1 MGDFKP
7 SAANGA
13 EKIASEAGAA
23 PMAGCPFPVPVAP
36 APRGGA
42 PVPSAEAARAASLL
56 YGFEEREM
64 GARARAERREAN
76 NRTASR
82 QIVLGVL
89 AALFGG
95 TFWGFSG
102 AAASFLFTNYHVETT
117 WLMSMRLLGSGG
129 LFMVYILLFA
139 RDGLK
144 KLLRRPR
151 HLLTLAGFALFG
163 MITNQL
169 FYLLAV
175 RMTNPGTAT
184 VMQCLQIV
192 IIMVYSCVT
201 SRRMPRRR
209 EIIGTGLAFLGTLLI
224 ATGGDST
231 TLSIPPMG
239 LAMGLLCAI
248 GGACICIIPAKILP
262 EYGSMTVTGL
272 AMFGA
277 GIGMSAVVRPW
288 QNMPVMDGTGWFA
301 LALLTVVGSFLAY
314 SLYMQGVKEIGS
326 VRASLIGTVEPLSAT
341 VSSVI
346 VLGTVFMPT
355 DLIGFALIIAMVF
368 LTV

>member
-1 MGDFKP
+1 
-7 SAANGA
+7 
-13 EKIASEAGAA
+13 
-23 PMAGCPFPVPVAP
+23 
-36 APRGGA
+36 
-42 PVPSAEAARAASLL
+42 
-56 YGFEEREM
+56 
-64 GARARAERREAN
+64 
-76 NRTASR
+76 
-82 QIVLGVL
+82 
-89 AALFGG
+89 
-95 TFWGFSG
+95 
-102 AAASFLFTNYHVETT
+102 
-117 WLMSMRLLGSGG
+117 MRLLGSGA

-144 KLLRRPR
+144 KLLRHPR

-209 EIIGTGLAFLGTLLI
+209 EIIGT
-224 ATGGDST
+224 
-231 TLSIPPMG
+231 
-239 LAMGLLCAI
+239 
-248 GGACICIIPAKILP
+248 
-262 EYGSMTVTGL
+262 
-272 AMFGA
+272 
-277 GIGMSAVVRPW
+277 
-288 QNMPVMDGTGWFA
+288 
-301 LALLTVVGSFLAY
+301 
-314 SLYMQGVKEIGS
+314 
-326 VRASLIGTVEPLSAT
+326 VEPLSVT

-355 DLIGFALIIAMVF
+355 DLIRSSLIIAMVF

>member
-1 MGDFKP
+1 
-7 SAANGA
+7 
-13 EKIASEAGAA
+13 
-23 PMAGCPFPVPVAP
+23 
-36 APRGGA
+36 
-42 PVPSAEAARAASLL
+42 
-56 YGFEEREM
+56 
-64 GARARAERREAN
+64 
-76 NRTASR
+76 
-82 QIVLGVL
+82 
-89 AALFGG
+89 
-95 TFWGFSG
+95 
-102 AAASFLFTNYHVETT
+102 
-117 WLMSMRLLGSGG
+117 MSMRLLGSGG

-209 EIIGTGLAFLGTLLI
+209 DHRHGPGVLGTLLI
-224 ATGGDST
+224 ATGGDPT
-231 TLSIPPMG
+231 TLSIPPWA
-239 LAMGLLCAI
+239 LPW
-248 GGACICIIPAKILP
+248 ACSALSAGRAFASFPP
-262 EYGSMTVTGL
+262 RSRQYGSMTVTGL

-314 SLYMQGVKEIGS
+314 SLYMQGVKEIRFS
-326 VRASLIGTVEPLSAT
+326 SSEPHRHDRTAFRHGFERHRFGYGVYAYRSNRIRFDHRHGLPYGLMSRFT
-341 VSSVI
+341 CVSDELVSSFLPI
-346 VLGTVFMPT
+346 WLARA
-355 DLIGFALIIAMVF
+355 ALESPLVARHD
-368 LTV
+368 

>member
-1 MGDFKP
+1 
-7 SAANGA
+7 
-13 EKIASEAGAA
+13 
-23 PMAGCPFPVPVAP
+23 
-36 APRGGA
+36 
-42 PVPSAEAARAASLL
+42 
-56 YGFEEREM
+56 
-64 GARARAERREAN
+64 
-76 NRTASR
+76 
-82 QIVLGVL
+82 
-89 AALFGG
+89 
-95 TFWGFSG
+95 
-102 AAASFLFTNYHVETT
+102 
-117 WLMSMRLLGSGG
+117 
-129 LFMVYILLFA
+129 
-139 RDGLK
+139 
-144 KLLRRPR
+144 
-151 HLLTLAGFALFG
+151 
-163 MITNQL
+163 
-169 FYLLAV
+169 
-175 RMTNPGTAT
+175 
-184 VMQCLQIV
+184 
-192 IIMVYSCVT
+192 
-201 SRRMPRRR
+201 MPRRR

-224 ATGGDST
+224 ATGGDPT

-314 SLYMQGVKEIGS
+314 SLYMQVVRPWQNMPVMDGTGWFALALLTVVGSFLAYSLYMQGVKEIGS
-326 VRASLIGTVEPLSAT
+326 VRASLIGTIEPLSAT

>member
-1 MGDFKP
+1 MGNAKP
-7 SAANGA
+7 ELRDELA
-13 EKIASEAGAA
+13 
-23 PMAGCPFPVPVAP
+23 V
-36 APRGGA
+36 
-42 PVPSAEAARAASLL
+42 EAA
-56 YGFEEREM
+56 ERS
-64 GARARAERREAN
+64 GRRSKSN
-76 NRTASR
+76 KVASR

-102 AAASFLFTNYHVETT
+102 TAASFLFTNYHIETT
-117 WLMSMRLLGSGG
+117 WLMSMRLLGSGA
-129 LFMVYILLFA
+129 LFMVYILVFS
-139 RDGLK
+139 RDSLK
-144 KLLRRPR
+144 RLLRRPR

-192 IIMVYSCVT
+192 IIMVYSCIVG
-201 SRRMPRRR
+201 RRRPRRR
-209 EIIGTGLAFLGTLLI
+209 ELAGTALAFLGTLLI
-224 ATGGDST
+224 ATGGDFT

-239 LAMGLLCAI
+239 LVMGLLCAV

-277 GIGMSAVVRPW
+277 GIGMSAVVQPW
-288 QNMPVMDGTGWFA
+288 RNVPLMDGAGWFT
-301 LALLTVVGSFLAY
+301 LALLTVVGSFMAY

-341 VSSVI
+341 VTSVI

>member
-23 PMAGCPFPVPVAP
+23 PIADCPFPVPVAP

-102 AAASFLFTNYHVETT
+102 TAASFLFTNYHVETT

-144 KLLRRPR
+144 
-151 HLLTLAGFALFG
+151 
-163 MITNQL
+163 
-169 FYLLAV
+169 
-175 RMTNPGTAT
+175 
-184 VMQCLQIV
+184 
-192 IIMVYSCVT
+192 
-201 SRRMPRRR
+201 
-209 EIIGTGLAFLGTLLI
+209 
-224 ATGGDST
+224 
-231 TLSIPPMG
+231 
-239 LAMGLLCAI
+239 
-248 GGACICIIPAKILP
+248 
-262 EYGSMTVTGL
+262 
-272 AMFGA
+272 
-277 GIGMSAVVRPW
+277 
-288 QNMPVMDGTGWFA
+288 
-301 LALLTVVGSFLAY
+301 
-314 SLYMQGVKEIGS
+314 
-326 VRASLIGTVEPLSAT
+326 
-341 VSSVI
+341 
-346 VLGTVFMPT
+346 
-355 DLIGFALIIAMVF
+355 
-368 LTV
+368 